1 MSQSGKSLT
10 QTRRGGVFTVPKA
23 AHPIMVQLLPSG
35 MLNFLKKN
43 HGFTE
48 ENTPL
53 HMTIDP
59 EFLKTYTY
67 DYTQI

>member
-1 MSQSGKSLT
+1 
-10 QTRRGGVFTVPKA
+10 
-23 AHPIMVQLLPSG
+23 MVQLLPSG

>member
-1 MSQSGKSLT
+1 
-10 QTRRGGVFTVPKA
+10 
-23 AHPIMVQLLPSG
+23 MVQLLPSG
-35 MLNFLKKN
+35 MLNFFKKN
-43 HGFTE
+43 HGFTV

-59 EFLKTYTY
+59 EFLKTDTY